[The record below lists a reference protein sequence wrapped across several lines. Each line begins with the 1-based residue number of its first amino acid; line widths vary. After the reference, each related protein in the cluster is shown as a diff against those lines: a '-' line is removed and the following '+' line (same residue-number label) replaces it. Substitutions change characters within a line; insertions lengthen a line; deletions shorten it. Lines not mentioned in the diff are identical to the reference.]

1 MAIQGMFAQLLF
13 KAAPFDDA
21 AAWAPVNIVRDVTVT
36 AEAGEADVT
45 TRGNSGFRQT
55 IAGLREIT
63 LEFEMVWEPGDAA
76 FEAIRNAFLPPGAL
90 VAFAALDSAGAS
102 GDGPVGDFAITNF
115 SRSEP
120 LEEAISVSVTAKLAR
135 WGQWTQTGAP

>member
-13 KAAPFDDA
+13 KAGPFDSVT
-21 AAWAPVNIVRDVTVT
+21 AWAPVNIVRDVTVT

-63 LEFEMVWEPGDAA
+63 LEFEMVWEPGDPA

-120 LEEAISVSVTAKLAR
+120 LEEAITVSVTAKLAR
-135 WGQWTQTGAP
+135 FGQWTQTGAP

>member
-1 MAIQGMFAQLLF
+1 MFAQLQF
-13 KAAPFDDA
+13 KADAFDSIT
-21 AAWAPVNIVRDVTVT
+21 AWAPVNIVRDVTVT

-63 LEFEMVWEPGDAA
+63 LEFEMVWEPGDVA

-90 VAFAALDSAGAS
+90 VAFAALDSAGAA

-115 SRSEP
+115 SRAEP
-120 LEEAISVSVTAKLAR
+120 LEEAITVNVTAKLAR